1 MWCMY
6 KTSLTTVTLD
16 GAYGHLVSYQ
26 SVSKLKC
33 KVTVYFYYVVCAQLG
48 FDFLVQVYRLSQKVW
63 KTWKFAK
70 FVQKLRLRP
79 KIPWAFDLQQYGL
92 AFKRLTVFASTTKKL
107 DHTLSTRKPLIFFQ
121 RPFFEPFSFEMESR
135 ARKRLYSKVV
145 KTRAKDE
152 TILKRTA
159 FKKLAIEAEVWD
171 SIIDRKLLLPCSRSW
186 LMEPLC

>member
-1 MWCMY
+1 MSLKLTSQTQIGKWQALKKYASLVCSTTFLSTMWCMY
-6 KTSLTTVTLD
+6 KTSLTTVT
-16 GAYGHLVSYQ
+16 HLMEPMDTLYHTRVFQNWNVRSQYTSIVSTQ
-26 SVSKLKC
+26 I
-33 KVTVYFYYVVCAQLG
+33 G

-121 RPFFEPFSFEMESR
+121 RPFFEPFSFEIESR
-135 ARKRLYSKVV
+135 ARSD
-145 KTRAKDE
+145 T
-152 TILKRTA
+152 
-159 FKKLAIEAEVWD
+159 KKKIVF
-171 SIIDRKLLLPCSRSW
+171 
-186 LMEPLC
+186 